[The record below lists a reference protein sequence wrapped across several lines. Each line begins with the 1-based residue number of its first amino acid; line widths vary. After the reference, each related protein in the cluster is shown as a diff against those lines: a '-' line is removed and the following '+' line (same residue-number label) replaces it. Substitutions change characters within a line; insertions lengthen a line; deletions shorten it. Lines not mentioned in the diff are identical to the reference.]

1 MNISTTSVVN
11 WARIGKS
18 TIFDLVLNAQT
29 EDNDFIENEMSTT
42 DVMSYKPEL
51 AQELQANKGDPA
63 FDFLYDMF
71 YNLPTGEEVKKNLL
85 IVFAGNI
92 GTEDAPEF
100 RAWNTTSTLILDHFD
115 SVAEK
120 IYFKFSIID
129 IGRGTCTVTDGVPVF
144 TATGATSS
152 TVTDTVLP
160 DTTVTEDTTPDDTE
174 SEGEVTDD
182 ETPDTETE

>member
-1 MNISTTSVVN
+1 MNISATDAEN

-29 EDNDFIENEMSTT
+29 EDNDFIEDEMATT
-42 DVMSYKPEL
+42 EIMSYKPEL

-71 YNLPTGEEVKKNLL
+71 FYLPTGEEVKKNLL
-85 IVFAGNI
+85 IVFAGNV
-92 GTEDAPEF
+92 GTEDAPKF

-120 IYFKFSIID
+120 IYFKLSIID
-129 IGRGTCTVTDGVPVF
+129 IERGTCTVTDGTPAF
-144 TATGATSS
+144 TKNGISDG
-152 TVTDTVLP
+152 TVSGN
-160 DTTVTEDTTPDDTE
+160 TEE
-174 SEGEVTDD
+174 
-182 ETPDTETE
+182 

>member
-1 MNISTTSVVN
+1 MNISEVAEAA

-18 TIFDLVLNAQT
+18 TIFDLVLNPQT
-29 EDNDFIENEMSTT
+29 EDNDFIEDEMSTT
-42 DVMSYKPEL
+42 EIMSYKPEL

-71 YNLPTGEEVKKNLL
+71 FNLPTGEDVKKNLL

-92 GTEDAPEF
+92 GTEDVPKF

-120 IYFKFSIID
+120 IYFKFSITKIEK
-129 IGRGTCTVTDGVPVF
+129 GTCTVVDGVPAYVANG
-144 TATGATSS
+144 TASGSTS
-152 TVTDTVLP
+152 
-160 DTTVTEDTTPDDTE
+160 E
-174 SEGEVTDD
+174 
-182 ETPDTETE
+182 